1 MKLETV
7 FIIPKDKYATH
18 RVTGVL
24 TDELV
29 IEKQAYVFT
38 EYDLKMLLID
48 TFTSG
53 SVRALN
59 MDNDE
64 LAVKNYIN
72 NLFKD

>member
-7 FIIPKDKYATH
+7 LIPRKDSDP
-18 RVTGVL
+18 L
-24 TDELV
+24 TYLET
-29 IEKQAYVFT
+29 KRYVFT
-38 EYDLKMLLID
+38 EYELKMLLID
-48 TFTSG
+48 SFTSG